1 MRKYS
6 KRICACVLTMAFA
19 LLTIGC
25 QEEDKRGITN
35 SSIDVQTSAD
45 ADKEE
50 TTEPV
55 VASELWEDDDVNQKV
70 KEINELID
78 NYFYFDVDR
87 EAQEEA
93 LYDGIMDGLDD
104 PYSVYYT
111 PEEYA
116 DLQEDTSGEYVGI
129 GAVVTENED
138 MNVMI
143 VRPIKDSPAEEVG
156 LQPEDIIVEVDGT
169 AITDQE
175 LSVVVDM
182 IRGKE
187 GTTAHL
193 KIYRQG
199 ESDYLEFDVPRRVV
213 ENYTV
218 SSEMLDEQVGYLEIT
233 QFNDNT
239 AKEFIEAF
247 EACQDKGA
255 QAMIID
261 LRDNP
266 GGLLTSVVEICDYI
280 MDDGMIV
287 YTEDKNGKVIGKFE
301 DTGKHSVD
309 IPLVVLVNGNSASA
323 SEIFSGAMQDTGKAE
338 IVGTTTFGK
347 GIVQSVI
354 PLEDGSAVKMTI
366 AKYFTPN
373 GNDIHEKGIEP
384 DVVVELPDKKTTAV
398 NIERKDDTQLQ
409 KAQEIIAEKL
419 K

>member
-35 SSIDVQTSAD
+35 SSIDVQTTAD
-45 ADKEE
+45 ADKED

-247 EACQDKGA
+247 
-255 QAMIID
+255 
-261 LRDNP
+261 
-266 GGLLTSVVEICDYI
+266 
-280 MDDGMIV
+280 
-287 YTEDKNGKVIGKFE
+287 
-301 DTGKHSVD
+301 
-309 IPLVVLVNGNSASA
+309 
-323 SEIFSGAMQDTGKAE
+323 
-338 IVGTTTFGK
+338 
-347 GIVQSVI
+347 
-354 PLEDGSAVKMTI
+354 
-366 AKYFTPN
+366 
-373 GNDIHEKGIEP
+373 
-384 DVVVELPDKKTTAV
+384 
-398 NIERKDDTQLQ
+398 
-409 KAQEIIAEKL
+409 
-419 K
+419 

>member
-1 MRKYS
+1 
-6 KRICACVLTMAFA
+6 
-19 LLTIGC
+19 
-25 QEEDKRGITN
+25 
-35 SSIDVQTSAD
+35 
-45 ADKEE
+45 
-50 TTEPV
+50 
-55 VASELWEDDDVNQKV
+55 
-70 KEINELID
+70 
-78 NYFYFDVDR
+78 
-87 EAQEEA
+87 
-93 LYDGIMDGLDD
+93 
-104 PYSVYYT
+104 
-111 PEEYA
+111 
-116 DLQEDTSGEYVGI
+116 
-129 GAVVTENED
+129 
-138 MNVMI
+138 
-143 VRPIKDSPAEEVG
+143 
-156 LQPEDIIVEVDGT
+156 
-169 AITDQE
+169 
-175 LSVVVDM
+175 
-182 IRGKE
+182 
-187 GTTAHL
+187 
-193 KIYRQG
+193 
-199 ESDYLEFDVPRRVV
+199 
-213 ENYTV
+213 
-218 SSEMLDEQVGYLEIT
+218 
-233 QFNDNT
+233 
-239 AKEFIEAF
+239 
-247 EACQDKGA
+247 
-255 QAMIID
+255 MIID